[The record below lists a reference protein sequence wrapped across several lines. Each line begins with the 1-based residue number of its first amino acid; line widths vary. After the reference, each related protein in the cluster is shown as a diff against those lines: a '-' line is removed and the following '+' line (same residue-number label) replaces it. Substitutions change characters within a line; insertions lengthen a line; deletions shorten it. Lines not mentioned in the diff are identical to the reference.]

1 MLAPL
6 ISSHSDYAAT
16 CRGDTLAPL
25 TLLRVFAPFRRN
37 SPMRDIGICDRSW
50 RRIRARARNSRL
62 FAVAGMRPRSSAA
75 SLIDSPET
83 KHRLDISRKGFG
95 SLVSARA
102 RAAAS
107 SRDRV
112 KCSGVGI
119 GEVKIVEPAARSES
133 SKLTQCILRL
143 CSRRCIRQWFIT
155 MRVIHVLKVA
165 SSRKPSKCRKAERY
179 AD

>member
-16 CRGDTLAPL
+16 CRGDPLAPL
-25 TLLRVFAPFRRN
+25 TLLRVFTPFRRN

-62 FAVAGMRPRSSAA
+62 LAVAGMRPRSSAA

-95 SLVSARA
+95 SLVSARV

-119 GEVKIVEPAARSES
+119 GEVKIVDPCRSGS
-133 SKLTQCILRL
+133 SKLTQCIRRL
-143 CSRRCIRQWFIT
+143 RRCIRQWFIT

-165 SSRKPSKCRKAERY
+165 SSRKPLKCRKAERY